1 MKKGERFINLR
12 PAVMLAAGIIS
23 GIISAYIFVF
33 YSSTVFFALWAVYL
47 SVFIFLFIIFS
58 RNTKLFNKKTITVIA
73 SYFMYFRGVF
83 GYNRS

>member
-12 PAVMLAAGIIS
+12 PAVILAVGIIS

-33 YSSTVFFALWAVYL
+33 YSSTVFFALWAVYI

-58 RNTKLFNKKTITVIA
+58 KNAELFNKKTITVIA
-73 SYFMYFRGVF
+73 SFILCI
-83 GYNRS
+83 